1 MSQVRTEPLMT
12 VRFDV
17 PQIRDLGRG
26 PFGIRRVATVTGG
39 SFEGP
44 QLKGT
49 ALPSP
54 GGDWLVFTDDGGTH
68 LDVRVTLKTDDDA
81 LIYMTYGGRRH
92 GPKEVMARMAAGEE
106 VDPSEYYF
114 RIAPRFETSAEK
126 YDFLNRHVFIG
137 TGHRMPTGPVYHI
150 HRIL

>member
-1 MSQVRTEPLMT
+1 MSDVKTEPLMT
-12 VRFDV
+12 VQFDV
-17 PQIRDLGRG
+17 PQIRDLGHG

-44 QLKGT
+44 KLKGT

-68 LDVRVTLKTDDDA
+68 LDVRVTLKTDDDC

-114 RIAPRFETSAEK
+114 RIAPRFETAAEK
-126 YDFLNRHVFIG
+126 YDFLNHHVFIG